1 MKAQCQFCRSN
12 RIYWSHYLKKKK
24 IHKIDFRWPV
34 FASRKL
40 KHAYRPSHFPLEF
53 FCKAGTFP
61 TLFCENLKLS
71 IWNLLLDEESKVPFK
86 MQLNIWK
93 VSYQDCLFYCF
104 VLWNKTFFRD
114 TYVKRHIFGAKF
126 EPPLGFIPSSNKIQ
140 V

>member
-1 MKAQCQFCRSN
+1 MNAQCQFRRSN
-12 RIYWSHYLKKKK
+12 RIYWSHYFLKKN

-53 FCKAGTFP
+53 FCKQALFP
-61 TLFCENLKLS
+61 LYFARIWSSVSETYSLMKNPRFHLKCSLIYGKYHS
-71 IWNLLLDEESKVPFK
+71 NTVF
-86 MQLNIWK
+86 
-93 VSYQDCLFYCF
+93 CF

-114 TYVKRHIFGAKF
+114 TYVKRQHIFGAKF